1 MRESMDFLCG
11 PKNKEEAEKKTKKN
25 TNTRCFAHL
34 LIESEI
40 FQACTC
46 ILDCLLNCSRD
57 VQKGRGAGGGGGVE
71 EE

>member
-1 MRESMDFLCG
+1 MDFLCG
-11 PKNKEEAEKKTKKN
+11 PKKKKKEEEAEKKPQINN
-25 TNTRCFAHL
+25 TLCFAHL

-40 FQACTC
+40 FQAWTC

-57 VQKGRGAGGGGGVE
+57 VLKGKGVGGVE